1 MQCILADLDLPRR
14 EVSSTK
20 RDLAWHFVD
29 ISQAVRDF
37 TIDLSISSYHPD
49 DVRNIRNLIQGVLRS
64 VAATRTNT
72 LLFDI
77 ASSPPDGASDAAE
90 NSSAFS
96 RTYRTQ
102 PALERSVKNPAKF
115 VSKILASP
123 TRNIIEALKEA
134 VRRIDAALM
143 DISGYRR
150 YLGPPKAI
158 SSNIKQALADL
169 RTARSGYDA
178 ADEYIAKDPD
188 LSLAYA
194 DHPEL
199 IELILFIQPLRQSL
213 DKVEAL
219 LLHVLAMQEKD
230 TRLRIHLPSYPL
242 SKLLLRSN
250 AQVRHDRG
258 GLTAGFYFRSKRQ
271 LEKTM
276 NDLQSKAFV
285 PSERQFLGTNLP
297 NHANQHISP
306 QKGIDV
312 TTEKNSYE
320 SVDSA
325 IPDTLR
331 FRAWR
336 LLHKLQGFEARF
348 AVKVTILTTLFSIP
362 AWLSQSKGWWN
373 NNESWWVVATIWVA
387 MIPRVG
393 GNLQDLVTRVSCA
406 GLAALWGG
414 ISYTAGGGSPYVMAV
429 FALVF
434 MIPMLY
440 RFTLSSHPRSGL
452 MGCLAF
458 TVVSLS
464 EYRSQGRPSIVTV
477 AWSRG
482 FAFVLGV
489 IAAVIVNWVL
499 WPFVARH
506 ELRKSVSAMLLH
518 CGILY
523 RGIVAKYIYYDE
535 GHKPRPEDIARSE
548 MLEGRLRE
556 GFVRIRQLMELTRHE
571 IVSKKGLNVLT
582 TINNLS
588 QRLRAPFDPVPYSAL
603 IDACECFFTRL
614 IEVRQSSVYFEPYML
629 TSNDDSDSSLLAVRR
644 DAVATILMNL
654 YVLAGALRSSRPVPR
669 YLPSAANARRR
680 LLDKLEDVEAEK
692 ESRSKTISDP
702 IARRW
707 VDVYRYAY
715 SAALTDIVD
724 QLQQLQYYT
733 KQIVGEI
740 GFELENEKHVH

>member
-1 MQCILADLDLPRR
+1 MQCILADLDLPRL
-14 EVSSTK
+14 EPSSTK
-20 RDLAWHFVD
+20 RDLAQHFVD

-37 TIDLSISSYHPD
+37 TIDLSISPYHPD

-77 ASSPPDGASDAAE
+77 ADSPPDVASDAAE
-90 NSSAFS
+90 NGSAFS
-96 RTYRTQ
+96 RSYQTQ
-102 PALERSVKNPAKF
+102 PPPQERPVKNPTQF
-115 VSKILASP
+115 VSKLLASP
-123 TRNIIEALKEA
+123 TRNMIEALQEA
-134 VRRIDAALM
+134 IRRIDAALM

-158 SSNIKQALADL
+158 SSNVTQALADL
-169 RTARSGYDA
+169 RTARSEYDA
-178 ADEYIAKDPD
+178 ADEYIAENPN

-199 IELILFIQPLRQSL
+199 IELLLFIQPLRQSL

-219 LLHVLAMQEKD
+219 LLHVLAMREKD

-285 PSERQFLGTNLP
+285 PSERQFLGANLP
-297 NHANQHISP
+297 SHTSQHISS
-306 QKGIDV
+306 QTDIDV
-312 TTEKNSYE
+312 ATEKNSHE
-320 SVDSA
+320 SIDSA
-325 IPDTLR
+325 VHDTLR
-331 FRAWR
+331 LRAWR

-348 AVKVTILTTLFSIP
+348 AVKVTIVTTLFSIP

-406 GLAALWGG
+406 GFAALWGG
-414 ISYTAGGGSPYVMAV
+414 ISYTAGSGSPYVMAV
-429 FALVF
+429 FAVVF

-452 MGCLAF
+452 MGCLTF

-464 EYRSQGRPSIVTV
+464 EYRSEGQPSVVTV
-477 AWSRG
+477 AWTRG

-489 IAAVIVNWVL
+489 IAAVIVNWGL

-523 RGIVAKYIYYDE
+523 RGIVAKYVYYDE
-535 GHKPRPEDIARSE
+535 GHKPQPEDIARSE

-571 IVSKKGLNVLT
+571 IVSKEGLNVPAPIDT
-582 TINNLS
+582 
-588 QRLRAPFDPVPYSAL
+588 LR
-603 IDACECFFTRL
+603 
-614 IEVRQSSVYFEPYML
+614 
-629 TSNDDSDSSLLAVRR
+629 
-644 DAVATILMNL
+644 
-654 YVLAGALRSSRPVPR
+654 
-669 YLPSAANARRR
+669 
-680 LLDKLEDVEAEK
+680 
-692 ESRSKTISDP
+692 
-702 IARRW
+702 
-707 VDVYRYAY
+707 
-715 SAALTDIVD
+715 
-724 QLQQLQYYT
+724 
-733 KQIVGEI
+733 
-740 GFELENEKHVH
+740 